1 MATTIDNKTV
11 QMNFDNQNFER
22 NISQSMNSL
31 KNMDTQLQGLE
42 KNKGLETLNKQAKQM
57 DFNHMSKGLQD
68 VKVRFSVLQVAGA
81 TVISELTKKAMK
93 FAGTINSKVLGQ
105 IKSGGITRALNLDQ
119 AQFQIKGLGKEWEVL
134 SKKSGKLIGGV
145 KKDVLDAVSGTQ
157 YGLDEAAKIASQ
169 LLSSNIKQGKQ
180 LSGVLKSISGV
191 ASMTNSAYS
200 DIGNLYAKVAGN
212 GRMMTEEL
220 NQLSSRGMN
229 AAAIIRDY
237 ANSTKGL
244 VPQLIKVGLK
254 SKNAGK
260 EVEQFKNATKL
271 TEQNVRTLARAGA
284 IDFNTFSGAME
295 KAFGKAAKKAND
307 TYAGSLANLNAALS
321 RIGADVAIPIFTR
334 DLRKTYVVLQ
344 GIIDSIHVEL
354 MPLINLID
362 KTSKKLFK
370 NIRKFVKDINME
382 DLGNGIK
389 TITKILDNFINT
401 ITSSFT
407 KVYNIVKNQF
417 KELYG
422 TVSETLKKIFNVGD
436 IIGGSNK
443 VISSFGNLIEWLGGV
458 LGKTLKIINSIIKI
472 LTPILAPAIQTL
484 YNLISGLGNVIS
496 NVFTNIS
503 NFLAQN
509 ESTFIGFAE
518 KIATVFN
525 TLKPLFM
532 SLWNLGSAVFDAISK
547 ALSNLFDS
555 LKNSK
560 SKGFDA
566 FVDGLK
572 SIINVISNVI
582 NKIAEFIR
590 ETKIIQSV
598 GFLFSNVIKGIGYVL
613 THLGTVIGKVLKGI
627 SNFFSQIR
635 KGFDIKDTLKSI
647 IDTLKNSINSFI
659 KMLNQNGDT
668 VLKGSIFT
676 VLIVKLKQL
685 LKLFNNSKIGS
696 LLTTPKKLSATLTTL
711 NKSIAQ
717 FSSFYALKAVATSIL
732 ELAVALLIL
741 SGINKE
747 KLNTA
752 ITAITGLFLNLL
764 HAYKSIE
771 GVGEFNTGPIFKT
784 LVGTATAVLIL
795 SVALKKL
802 ASIDEKA
809 LWGSIGAVIVL
820 MQMLINSVHQLSSKS
835 DADIII
841 KGAGTIIALSFAIR
855 IMASALTQMSKI
867 KSDKLWQSVAAILV
881 LMNQLSFTVKSLASK
896 KEDKEVMQGAA
907 IIIALS
913 IAIKILSSA
922 VIGLAKLSWD
932 ELLRGLAGVAALLY
946 SVWIYIKSIN
956 SLGNDFGAG
965 FIKASAGLILVGL
978 AINTIAKAVRSLGK
992 MKPEQLEQGL
1002 LAITGIM
1009 VALIA
1014 FSAFVNEV
1022 GSASLEAAAGMLV
1035 VAVAMRVLVSS
1046 ISILGKMKVEELNQG
1061 LMAFSTSLL
1070 VLAVALNAMTGTLSG
1085 SAALVTAAAG
1095 ILVLSLALKVISS
1108 IPIATLIGDI
1118 VGMAGALL
1126 VLYLA
1131 VFTLSGAI
1139 PSIFALGIAILSF
1152 GAGVALL
1159 GVGLLACAAAL
1170 KIFVS
1175 AIVNI
1180 VTGLKDILLVVVE
1193 AIIESIKLIIVG
1205 IGEIAP
1211 DLFKTLSILLKG
1223 TIKVIRDIVPD
1234 LAKTLMEV
1242 LSSTLS
1248 SIASNIGP
1256 IVQSLIDIIIGIING
1271 VASRVGD
1278 LTDAIGNLLG
1288 AIGDQIVKA
1297 IGNISMDSILKLLL
1311 SITAISLIIKMLS
1324 SMQTQAAKAI
1334 ITVALIAVS
1343 LLILTGVFA
1352 LIGMIDNSLTD
1363 KLNAITVFLAVMTLV
1378 LIGCAIIGN
1387 FAAQALIGLGVLIIA
1402 IAAITGVMVVLGAL
1416 ADLVEPFINKG
1427 GPLLVKIGSF
1437 IGQFIGAFVSGIATQ
1452 AVQAIP
1458 ALGEALGAFGVA
1470 IGPFIDALNKM
1481 SLDALA
1487 KIAILV
1493 AIVMAI
1499 TATSFLSG
1507 ITKFLSFGNDPI
1519 DEFIVTIVKLA
1530 EGFKKFNSVISGV
1543 DASGAETAA
1552 NVIAK
1557 LAIAANL
1564 IPSSG
1569 GWLQNLV
1576 GNKDLDGFGKA
1587 IISLANGLKTFA
1599 NSVDTSIDVEALTP
1613 YVNLIKKIAEIANL
1627 IPRSGGW
1634 LQNIAGNK
1642 DLADF
1647 GNAIT
1652 PLADGIKGFA
1662 DKAAKIKDPS
1672 ALENIINIVKKMV
1685 EVQNDLPKSGG
1696 LWQAIAGEQDWSQL
1710 SEGLNSMVDCFKSIS
1725 KTLNSKSVN
1734 LDVITTAVNLL
1745 KDIAKVNNDAI
1756 KIGDKADK
1764 KKDEGDSQTFVAKIV
1779 EPVKKAVNKVKEYQK
1794 TLKQSDMESM
1804 TGYFK
1809 VLKNFI
1815 NTLGKEFSDKE
1826 TQKNLKLVETVGN
1839 TIASLLTSVLKIR
1852 TLMSNNSKKGK
1863 GEDSLTS
1870 QLTAFGDSIVAFST
1884 TMAKIDLTGITQGKN
1899 AVDTLKSMSDLK
1911 IDKFSTAKTSVE
1923 NLKTALK
1930 AFKDLN
1936 KEKLS
1941 TGKDGQGGQLKTLK
1955 TYVKNIK
1962 TAIKDMASDLGKN
1975 SDVDKALKN
1984 VKGFGSKVKTF
1995 SSGLKSLASAFKE
2008 INGTTINSKKGQ
2020 DIADAMTNVSKG
2032 GINKFVKGL
2041 EGNKGKIKS
2050 AYNTFLGKVKSV
2062 AKKDNAT
2069 YEAFRQAG
2077 KNTINGYV
2085 KGLDD
2090 LKESVSSKYK
2100 SIMNA
2105 NIRVVAKVNK
2115 SKSPSKVYEN
2125 LGLYTMQGYEKGVT
2139 KGAVAV
2145 KSTLSGTLTTI
2156 NNKLESGLETGIK
2169 KGKALKFAKSYYKN
2183 LWKNIKSE
2191 FSSIG
2196 NFRELFNA
2204 GASKNAIKKYFD
2216 DAAIELY
2223 ADKNNKNS
2231 NKVKKNLKKYYN
2243 KISKL
2248 EKKYDKKKYKG
2259 KNTEQKIQNRVDKA
2273 EEKYNKKKTKAR
2285 KNNLKEAKKDLKTYT
2300 KYRDKRKELTD
2311 AIKSDWE
2318 ELSNTIKDNAHSFL
2332 DPLSNAI
2339 DTGIDLFT
2347 KFERGQRISSSRML
2361 ANMRSQIKAASDY
2374 NADVDKLR
2382 NKGLSE
2388 SLIKQL
2394 KEQGISGWENVKA
2407 FLRMT
2412 PEQIA
2417 ETNSL
2422 DQAKT
2427 KMSFETMMTGLV
2439 DRINQAKSWKQKIA
2453 ELTRRGIDKNALK
2466 EILNMGI
2473 EEAGPYI
2480 DALLSADNAQ
2490 LASFNK
2496 KFNAA
2501 RSLEKDLAKSG
2512 LSSYAKSVNEGATNK
2527 INKKSGKKASD
2538 QYVNGIIKGLTDK
2551 NNKKKIKFAAGGL
2564 AQTIINEVN
2573 RRLKIKSPSREGER
2587 SGMYTVLGLVQGIAQ
2602 NLNLAQNAGEELADA
2617 IITPLDQ
2624 LEDTQN
2630 SVGEN
2635 PTITPILDL
2644 DRLERDLQ
2652 ELDNMFKN
2660 DYAIGIAAS
2669 MSRDGN
2675 IGGAQNTKNGDIINN
2690 YNNEFTQNNY
2700 SPEPLDRVGIYRDTK
2715 GWINSKMKGGVATT

>member
-68 VKVRFSVLQVAGA
+68 VKVRFSALQVAGA
-81 TVISELTKKAMK
+81 TVISELTKKVMAFGSNLAK
-93 FAGTINSKVLGQ
+93 NTIGQ

-119 AQFQIKGLGKEWEVL
+119 AEFQIKGLGKTWSKIIQKGGKETEVGI
-134 SKKSGKLIGGV
+134 KR
-145 KKDVLDAVSGTQ
+145 DVLNAVSGTQ

-169 LLSSNIKQGKQ
+169 LLSSNVKQGKE
-180 LSGVLKSISGV
+180 LEGVLRSIAGV
-191 ASMTNSAYS
+191 ASMTNSSYT
-200 DIGNLYAKVAGN
+200 DMGNLYAKVAGN
-212 GRMMTEEL
+212 GRMMSQEL
-220 NQLSSRGMN
+220 LQLSARGLN
-229 AAAIIRDY
+229 AAAIMRDY
-237 ANSTKGL
+237 INANDGVRKSMIAVGKTSKG
-244 VPQLIKVGLK
+244 K
-254 SKNAGK
+254 GK
-260 EVEQFKNATKL
+260 EVAEFANKTKL
-271 TEQNVRTLARAGA
+271 TEQNVRTLASAGA
-284 IDFNTFSGAME
+284 IDFKNFAKAME
-295 KAFGKAAKKAND
+295 KSFGKAASKANE
-307 TYAGSLANLNAALS
+307 TYAGSLANVKAALS
-321 RIGADVAIPIFTR
+321 RIGADVAVPIYTR
-334 DLRKTYVVLQ
+334 DLRKTFVTLIGVIDDFHEALTPL
-344 GIIDSIHVEL
+344 IKLIDS
-354 MPLINLID
+354 
-362 KTSKKLFK
+362 TSKQLFK
-370 NIRKFVKDINME
+370 NVRNFAKNIDMKAVSQAIQTITTALSGFINE
-382 DLGNGIK
+382 LTSGFSELYK
-389 TITKILDNFINT
+389 TISTTFKSILN
-401 ITSSFT
+401 
-407 KVYNIVKNQF
+407 
-417 KELYG
+417 
-422 TVSETLKKIFNVGD
+422 VSNAVS
-436 IIGGSNK
+436 GSNK
-443 VISSFGNLIEWLGGV
+443 VVSGLGSAITWLGNILSRV
-458 LGKTLKIINSIIKI
+458 LKIISNIIKV
-472 LTPILAPAIQTL
+472 LSPILIPIIQTIF
-484 YNLISGLGNVIS
+484 NLIKSVGNFIL
-496 NVFTNIS
+496 NTLTNIS
-503 NFLAQN
+503 NAISQN
-509 ESTFIGFAE
+509 ETVFSKWATN
-518 KIATVFN
+518 IATLFN
-525 TLKPLFM
+525 TVKPVF
-532 SLWNLGSAVFDAISK
+532 SALWNLGSAVFDAISK
-547 ALSNLFDS
+547 ALGNLFDS

-560 SKGFDA
+560 SKGFDT

-572 SIINVISNVI
+572 GIVNVISNVI

-635 KGFDIKDTLKSI
+635 KGFDIKDTLKNI
-647 IDTLKNSINSFI
+647 IDTLKNSINSFV

-676 VLIVKLKQL
+676 LLIVKIKQL
-685 LKLFNNSKIGS
+685 INVFNSSKIGS
-696 LLTTPKKLSATLTTL
+696 LLTTPKKLSTMLTTL

-717 FSSFYALKAVATSIL
+717 FSGFYTLKAVATSIL

-771 GVGEFNTGPIFKT
+771 GVGKFKTGPVFKT
-784 LVGTATAVLIL
+784 LLGTATAVLIL

-802 ASIDEKA
+802 ASIDEKD

-820 MQMLINSVHQLSSKS
+820 MQMLINSIHQLSSKS
-835 DADIII
+835 DADVIV

-855 IMASALTQMSKI
+855 IMSSALTQMSKI

-946 SVWIYIKSIN
+946 SIWIYIKSIN
-956 SLGNDFGAG
+956 SLGSDFGAG

-978 AINTIAKAVRSLGK
+978 AINTIAKSVRILGK

-1108 IPIATLIGDI
+1108 IPIVALIGGV

-1139 PSIFALGIAILSF
+1139 SSIFALGIAILSF

-1175 AIVNI
+1175 AIVNV
-1180 VTGLKDILLVVVE
+1180 VTGLKDILIAIVE

-1211 DLFKTLSILLKG
+1211 ELFKTLLILLKG
-1223 TIKVIRDIVPD
+1223 TIKVIREIVPD

-1402 IAAITGVMVVLGAL
+1402 IAAITGVMIALGAL

-1437 IGQFIGAFVSGIATQ
+1437 IGQFIGAFVAGIATQ

-1519 DEFIVTIVKLA
+1519 DEFIITIVKLA

-1587 IISLANGLKTFA
+1587 IISLANGLKIFA

-1642 DLADF
+1642 DLAGF

-1662 DKAAKIKDPS
+1662 DKAAEIKDPS

-1764 KKDEGDSQTFVAKIV
+1764 KKDEGDSQTFVSKIV
-1779 EPVKKAVNKVKEYQK
+1779 EPVKKAVNKIKEYQK

-1870 QLTAFGDSIVAFST
+1870 QLTAFGDTIVAFST

-2090 LKESVSSKYK
+2090 LKGSVSSKYR

-2169 KGKALKFAKSYYKN
+2169 NKKVLKFAKSYYKQ
-2183 LWKNIKSE
+2183 LWNKIKSV
-2191 FSSIG
+2191 SGIG
-2196 NFRELFNA
+2196 NFRDLFNQ

-2223 ADKNNKNS
+2223 AENNNKRT
-2231 NKVKKNLKKYYN
+2231 KKIKKNLQKYY
-2243 KISKL
+2243 KTISKY
-2248 EKKYDKKKYKG
+2248 EKKYG
-2259 KNTEQKIQNRVDKA
+2259 KDAEKDLEKRVNKA
-2273 EEKYNKKKTKAR
+2273 EEKYNKKHTKAR
-2285 KNNLKEAKKDLKTYT
+2285 KDRLKRAKKDLNAYT
-2300 KYRDKRKELTD
+2300 KARDKRKELTD

-2417 ETNSL
+2417 EANSL

-2490 LASFNK
+2490 LAIFNK

-2501 RSLEKDLAKSG
+2501 RSLDKDLAKSG

-2551 NNKKKIKFAAGGL
+2551 NNKKKIKHAAGGL

-2700 SPEPLDRVGIYRDTK
+2700 SPKPLDRVGIYRDTK